1 MKVVVTG
8 ITGGLGQAVTTQL
21 LRGGHKIMGIDRRPW
36 NDAPEGVEV
45 VVADVRKRPAEDV
58 FRTWKPDGLV
68 HLATVTHFTASPG
81 ERFRINLGGTRS
93 IFDHCHNYKVKSAVF
108 VGRHTVYGAAPDA
121 PLYRTEDEPPLGAAT
136 FPELADLVAADLFAG
151 AALWRWPKLNTS
163 VLRIV
168 YTLGPSARGTLG
180 GFLSAHRVPTVAG
193 FDPLFQFIDER
204 DAALAIRLALEKKL
218 RGVFNVEGPP
228 PVPLNQLCFGTNR
241 QPIPIPEPLYRHVL
255 GRFGFP
261 NLPAGA
267 VEHVKHPVVIDGKAF
282 REATGFQ
289 YEYDEVAIMDG
300 FRWVG
305 KKNRG
310 S

>member
-1 MKVVVTG
+1 MKVLITG
-8 ITGGLGQAVTTQL
+8 IVGGLGQFVTEQL
-21 LRGGHKIMGIDRRPW
+21 LAQGHSVIGIDRRTWP
-36 NDAPEGVEV
+36 DAPDGVEV
-45 VVADVRKRPAEDV
+45 VQADVRKRPAEDV
-58 FRTWKPDGLV
+58 FRKHKPDALV
-68 HLATVTHFTASPG
+68 HLATVTHFSASPS
-81 ERFRINLGGTRS
+81 ERFRINLGGTRA
-93 IFDHCHNYKVKSAVF
+93 IFDHAHKYKLKTAVF

-168 YTLGPSARGTLG
+168 YTLGPSGRGTLG
-180 GFLSAHRVPTVAG
+180 GFLSGRRVPTVAG

-204 DAALAIRLALEKKL
+204 DAALAIRLALEHKL
-218 RGVFNVEGPP
+218 RGVFNVEGPQ

-241 QPIPIPEPLYRHVL
+241 QPIPIPEPLFRHVL

-261 NLPAGA
+261 KLPPGA
-267 VEHVKHPVVIDGKAF
+267 LEHIKHPVVIDGAAF
-282 REATGFQ
+282 RAATGFQ

-305 KKNRG
+305 SK
-310 S
+310 